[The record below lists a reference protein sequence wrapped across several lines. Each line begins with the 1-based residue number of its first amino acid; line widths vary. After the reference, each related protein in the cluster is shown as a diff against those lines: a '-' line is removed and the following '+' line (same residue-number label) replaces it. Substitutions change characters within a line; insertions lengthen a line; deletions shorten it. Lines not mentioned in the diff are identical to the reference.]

1 MIDGADVVRM
11 ARYDRWQ
18 SQNLPGAADRLP
30 GRGRWRERGAFWRPI
45 HAAFNHLLCGD
56 GMGTNR
62 LAGTPRLAVRPF
74 NLFMPE

>member
-18 SQNLPGAADRLP
+18 SQNLSGAADRLP
-30 GRGRWRERGAFWRPI
+30 GSERGRERGAFCGPI
-45 HAAFNHLLCGD
+45 HAAFNHLLWGD
-56 GMGTNR
+56 GMWTNR